1 MRFDLSLNEL
11 QVYKPPRQEPDDFD
25 TFWRRSLEEAR
36 QFDLDATFE
45 LVDYGLVTVDTF
57 DATFSGYGGQRIK
70 SWFLLPKQRSAPLPC
85 IIEYIGYGGGRGFPT
100 DWLFWASMGYAY
112 FVMDTRGQG
121 SAWRQGDTP
130 DLFEGSSPHHP
141 GFMTLGI
148 LDPHTY
154 YYRRLFVDAVR
165 ALDAVKER
173 EEVHAE
179 RLIVT
184 GASQGGGV
192 SLAVAGLVQEVSAV
206 MPDVP
211 FLCHY
216 RRATEITD
224 NTPYAEI
231 AHFCKIHRDEVETV
245 FQTLSYFDGVNF
257 ASRAKA
263 KALFS
268 VALMD
273 LTCPPSTVFA
283 AFNHYAGGK
292 DIRVYPYNDHEGG
305 ESFQR
310 LAQVRWLR
318 EGSMTG

>member
-1 MRFDLSLNEL
+1 MRFDLPLDKL
-11 QVYKPPRQEPDDFD
+11 QTYKPPRQEPDDFD
-25 TFWRRSLEEAR
+25 AFWQRSLGEAR
-36 QFDLDATFE
+36 QHELEAVFE
-45 LVDYGLVTVDTF
+45 PVDYGLVTVNTF
-57 DATFSGYGGQRIK
+57 DVTFSGYGGQRIK
-70 SWFLLPKQRSAPLPC
+70 GWFILPRQRGEPLPC
-85 IIEYIGYGGGRGFPT
+85 VVEYIGYGGGRGFPT
-100 DWLFWASMGYAY
+100 DWLFWPSMGYAY

-121 SAWRQGDTP
+121 SVWRQGNTP
-130 DLFEGSSPHHP
+130 DLHRGSSPHHP

-148 LDPHTY
+148 LDPETY

-165 ALDAVKER
+165 ALDAVRER
-173 EEVHAE
+173 EEVDAN

-184 GASQGGGV
+184 GQSQGGGV
-192 SLAVAGLVQEVSAV
+192 SLAVAGLDREVSAV

-216 RRATEITD
+216 RRASEITD
-224 NTPYAEI
+224 NAPYSEI
-231 AHFCKIHRDEVETV
+231 AHFCKVQRDKVETV

-257 ASRAKA
+257 AARADA

-283 AFNHYAGGK
+283 AYNHYAGEK

-310 LAQVRWLR
+310 LEQVRWLK
-318 EGSMTG
+318 SVVN

>member
-1 MRFDLSLNEL
+1 MRFDLPLGEL
-11 QVYKPPRQEPDDFD
+11 QTYKPPRQEPDDFD
-25 TFWRRSLEEAR
+25 AFWQRSLGEAR
-36 QFDLDATFE
+36 QYELEAVFE
-45 LVDYGLVTVDTF
+45 PVDYGLVTADTF
-57 DATFSGYGGQRIK
+57 DVTFSGYGGQRIK
-70 SWFLLPKQRSAPLPC
+70 GWFLLPHQRKEPLPC
-85 IIEYIGYGGGRGFPT
+85 VVEYIGYGGGRGFPT
-100 DWLFWASMGYAY
+100 DWLFWPSMGYAY

-121 SAWRQGDTP
+121 SVWRQGDTP
-130 DLFEGSSPHHP
+130 DLCRGSSPHHP

-148 LDPHTY
+148 LDPETY

-165 ALDAVKER
+165 ALDAVRER
-173 EEVHAE
+173 EEVDAN

-192 SLAVAGLVQEVSAV
+192 SLAVAGLDREVSAV
-206 MPDVP
+206 TPDVP

-216 RRATEITD
+216 RRASEITD
-224 NTPYAEI
+224 NAPYSEI
-231 AHFCKIHRDEVETV
+231 AHFCKIHRDKVDIV

-257 ASRAKA
+257 AARADA

-283 AFNHYAGGK
+283 AYNHYAGEK

-318 EGSMTG
+318 ESLR